1 MAHHRDVSTAKNTLA
16 VGPDRLAGDGTVIE
30 AACSH
35 YNLLKE
41 ESVRSR
47 VSKAKA
53 RHQQAP
59 QEQQGETQ
67 RQLDKALDCEQHLDG
82 RVEHADTVRVS
93 PTESEA
99 VIQKQKR
106 GRGFAPAYTP
116 SVSQSVRGSQDSH

>member
-1 MAHHRDVSTAKNTLA
+1 MAHHRDVSAGKNTLA
-16 VGPDRLAGDGTVIE
+16 VGPGRLAGDGTVIE
-30 AACSH
+30 VACSH

-67 RQLDKALDCEQHLDG
+67 RQLDKALIC
-82 RVEHADTVRVS
+82 
-93 PTESEA
+93 
-99 VIQKQKR
+99 
-106 GRGFAPAYTP
+106 
-116 SVSQSVRGSQDSH
+116 SQRICRYGLSLLKLVTSLQNNLRLLISCSNSVR